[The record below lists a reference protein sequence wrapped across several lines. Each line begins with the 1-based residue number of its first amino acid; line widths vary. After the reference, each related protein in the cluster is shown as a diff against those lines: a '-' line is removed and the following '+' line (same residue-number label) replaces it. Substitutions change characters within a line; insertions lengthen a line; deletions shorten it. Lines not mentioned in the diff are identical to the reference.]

1 MIRIV
6 LTAGE
11 RPEPLTYQF
20 LAADGVPMD
29 MTGFDAVE
37 ARVVRPPA
45 AAVLAVAATW
55 HDQLTGVAKVTW
67 PVPCDALEA
76 AGVATA
82 QVWATNTTTGQRLAS
97 VPIRYR
103 IEPVTTPTP

>member
-20 LAADGVPMD
+20 LAADGIPMD
-29 MTGFDAVE
+29 MTGFDVVE

-45 AAVLAVAATW
+45 ADAVAVAAVW
-55 HDQLTGVAKVTW
+55 HDQLIGVAKVTW
-67 PVPCDALEA
+67 PVPCAALEA

-82 QVWATNTTTGQRLAS
+82 QVWATNAVTGQRLAS

-103 IEPVTTPTP
+103 IESVTPAPQ

>member
-20 LAADGVPMD
+20 LTADGAAMD
-29 MTGFDAVE
+29 MTGFDTVE
-37 ARVVRPPA
+37 ARIVRPPA

-55 HDQLTGVAKVTW
+55 HDQITGVAKVTW
-67 PVPCDALEA
+67 PVPGTALEA

-103 IEPVTTPTP
+103 VETWRCPR